1 MTQTVIESLV
11 TILVIA
17 GITFLIRAF
26 PFLVFRSHKPLPKFV
41 TYLGRV
47 LPFAVIGM
55 LVVYCLRGTSVFAY
69 PYGIPE
75 AVSILVIVLVHKWK
89 HNMLLSI
96 GGGTVLYMLLVQL
109 IFIA

>member
-26 PFLVFRSHKPLPKFV
+26 PFLVFRSHKPIPKFV

>member
-1 MTQTVIESLV
+1 MTQTVIQSLI

-17 GITFLIRAF
+17 GVTFLIRAF
-26 PFLVFRSHKPLPKFV
+26 PFLVFRSHKPIPKFIS
-41 TYLGRV
+41 YLGRV

-55 LVVYCLRGTSVFAY
+55 LVVYCLRGTDVFAY

-75 AVSILVIVLVHKWK
+75 AASIAAIVLVHKWK

-96 GGGTVLYMLLVQL
+96 GGGTVLYMLLVQ
-109 IFIA
+109 FVFT

>member
-1 MTQTVIESLV
+1 MTQTALQSLV

-17 GITFLIRAF
+17 GVTFLIRAF
-26 PFLVFRSHKPLPKFV
+26 PFLVFRSHKPIPKFV
-41 TYLGRV
+41 SYLGRV

-55 LVVYCLRGTSVFAY
+55 LVVYCLRGTAVFAY

-75 AVSILVIVLVHKWK
+75 AISIVAIVLVHKWQRIR
-89 HNMLLSI
+89 LLSI

-109 IFIA
+109 VFT

>member
-26 PFLVFRSHKPLPKFV
+26 PFLVFRSHKPIPKFV

-109 IFIA
+109 IFTA